1 MSLAWLFDVANTG
14 VHMPNVA
21 LIAGPVVELASAAS
35 ALAATT
41 GLQVVS
47 AGNVFREH
55 VHQQTPLGEEANG
68 HMQAGHLV
76 PDELMVKAVAEALAH
91 VDGGWV
97 LYGFPRKI
105 RQAELLTQS
114 GHVPDTV
121 IELVLTE
128 DQLRLAVHRRVER
141 RIELDSQQAG
151 RREELLLMYT
161 HSQENHHEQIEP
173 LRAYYRTHGLLQTV
187 SGFGNFDDVAARLIP
202 VASDGQRRP

>member
-1 MSLAWLFDVANTG
+1 
-14 VHMPNVA
+14 MPNVA

>member
-1 MSLAWLFDVANTG
+1 MS
-14 VHMPNVA
+14 NVA

-68 HMQAGHLV
+68 YMQAGHLV
-76 PDELMVKAVAEALAH
+76 PDELMVKAVAEALAQ

-97 LYGFPRKI
+97 LYGFPRMI

-114 GHVPDTV
+114 GHVPDAV

-128 DQLRLAVHRRVER
+128 DQLRRAVHRRVER
-141 RIELDSQQAG
+141 RIELDSQQAE

-161 HSQENHHEQIEP
+161 HSQENHQEQIEP
-173 LRAYYRTHGLLQTV
+173 LRAYFRTHGLLHTV
-187 SGFGNFDDVAARLIP
+187 SGFGDCDDVAARLIP
-202 VASDGQRRP
+202 VASGGQRRP